1 MRIAISPFRA
11 LALLLAALG
20 ALSLIAAC
28 GSTSAGEI
36 QPSAITAGQ
45 SPIDTYSDTESGSVA
60 APDAATPA
68 ASGGSHASDGATS
81 AELARVR
88 LVSVEIGA
96 DGHYIAVH
104 FKAPPRLARTWQPG
118 MLSVVDERTRRV
130 YDDVPNVPVLGPL
143 LGKPKVEGQTGYVM
157 LLNSPPLAVG
167 DKVTVVLGSFKKA
180 HVHIR

>member
-1 MRIAISPFRA
+1 VRIAISPFRA

-45 SPIDTYSDTESGSVA
+45 SPIDT
-60 APDAATPA
+60 ATPA